1 MLLIKNLP
9 RYECLLE
16 AAKQFPDLDPSASSA
31 FMRLLRAGDE
41 AFRVCESN
49 LSAHNL
55 SQGRFTVL
63 MLLMDQ
69 SGHTQHPCTPAGL
82 ADLAGVARATM
93 TGLIDT
99 LEKDG
104 LVRREPDT
112 VDRRMMYVRLTPK
125 GREALQEL
133 LPEYFQRIA
142 ALMRPLSE
150 NERRTLV
157 GLLDKIAE
165 QATAL
170 GATPGAHPGPAA
182 LAGAQ

>member
-1 MLLIKNLP
+1 VCDENL
-9 RYECLLE
+9 
-16 AAKQFPDLDPSASSA
+16 A
-31 FMRLLRAGDE
+31 
-41 AFRVCESN
+41 
-49 LSAHNL
+49 AHNL

-69 SGHTQHPCTPAGL
+69 SGHTQHPCTPASL

-112 VDRRMMYVRLTPK
+112 VDRRMMYVRLTPR
-125 GREALQEL
+125 GREALHAL

-142 ALMRPLSE
+142 ALMRPLAE
-150 NERRTLV
+150 GERRTLV
-157 GLLDKIAE
+157 GLLGKITE
-165 QATAL
+165 QATVL
-170 GATPGAHPGPAA
+170 GAGPADH
-182 LAGAQ
+182 AGLPAPAADP